1 MFPTMFTGRL
11 TLLRTNNSRAEFF
24 QPSFVRTFC
33 PCRETVSFVFRFP
46 ENKTTSKFSSE
57 QLPNMQLIV
66 FRHDSEDLVAI
77 EVPDEA
83 DSDLLY
89 QLLAAETGKQ
99 FRDEYVE
106 FEGQPV
112 RPGQSLMQL
121 GILDG
126 STLFIKRIEA
136 LQAPSASAN
145 PSVSPAKATMSLR
158 DIPANIKPDEL
169 LQLCINNP
177 HIQTQLNA
185 SDPELGAILAA
196 RDIGKLRTIMM
207 KRYMARHKQE
217 HDRQL
222 EQRQMEEDPMNPE
235 VQKKIE
241 EQVSLCTWLR
251 LSS

>member
-1 MFPTMFTGRL
+1 
-11 TLLRTNNSRAEFF
+11 
-24 QPSFVRTFC
+24 
-33 PCRETVSFVFRFP
+33 
-46 ENKTTSKFSSE
+46 
-57 QLPNMQLIV
+57 MQLIV